1 MKGIRWVCKEEWV
14 DYRVKP
20 IGDECKVVLMKGIR
34 WVGEEGWADYRV
46 KPIGDECKVVL

>member
-1 MKGIRWVCKEEWV
+1 MLERGIEGGVG
-14 DYRVKP
+14 KP